1 MWSLEK
7 INLDYK
13 DKEKGSGVEDD
24 EKSYSKPRQTDI
36 KVKSI
41 QDKESFWFWHYVGKK
56 KKKLLFLTKDILR
69 LVSVKSSQQ

>member
-24 EKSYSKPRQTDI
+24 EKSYSKPRQNR
-36 KVKSI
+36 
-41 QDKESFWFWHYVGKK
+41 H
-56 KKKLLFLTKDILR
+56 
-69 LVSVKSSQQ
+69 